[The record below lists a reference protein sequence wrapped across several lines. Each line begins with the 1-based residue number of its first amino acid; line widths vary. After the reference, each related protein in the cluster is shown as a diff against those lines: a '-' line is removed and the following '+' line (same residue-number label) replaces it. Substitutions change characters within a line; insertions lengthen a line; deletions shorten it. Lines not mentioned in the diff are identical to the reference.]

1 MVSIFIA
8 GCDVTAC
15 GAILTTLAV
24 WIARTLP
31 QCKSG
36 DMSPHSKS
44 KTVWDVKL
52 VDLKIPYGFHES
64 RRRIPREPRG
74 GTPLVIFC
82 QRNNTV
88 SHWILVNII
97 EARQIGALI
106 GDVAVPKLK
115 PHFSARF
122 FVPKIELPSGFH
134 VKFAKKLP
142 KRASLYR

>member
-15 GAILTTLAV
+15 GATLSTLAV
-24 WIARTLP
+24 WSARTRP
-31 QCKSG
+31 RFKSG

-44 KTVWDVKL
+44 KTVRDVKL
-52 VDLKIPYGFHES
+52 VDLKTPYGFHES
-64 RRRIPREPRG
+64 RRRTPREPRG

-82 QRNNTV
+82 QQNNTV

-106 GDVAVPKLK
+106 CDVAVPKLK
-115 PHFSARF
+115 PHFSPRLI
-122 FVPKIELPSGFH
+122 VPKIELRSGFH
-134 VKFAKKLP
+134 VKFAKKVP
-142 KRASLYR
+142 KPASLCR